1 MLLKVLWPY
10 LLELLVPE
18 KYTESAGVVCRCLG
32 TIANKKRSENTDDY
46 TIDYEVQGIVN
57 PFYSVD

>member
-1 MLLKVLWPY
+1 M
-10 LLELLVPE
+10 PE

-46 TIDYEVQGIVN
+46 TIDYEVQGMVN
-57 PFYSVD
+57 PFYSVE